1 MLINLRNAL
10 MAGKRLPY
18 DAEVEFL
25 QSDGQAFVNTGFVVE
40 EGSKITCNIGMA
52 SSYGSTYGYFGASDG
67 TGSYLGGGFNCT
79 SPFSDRRLSV
89 WLKNYLYWCLS
100 ANSTN
105 VYQDGALH
113 TMQFETSPTIQS
125 VAFDGTA
132 IPYGAGFQSGV
143 GAMPSIPTYLF
154 AVNSAGTSKIVP
166 ASAAVKIGS
175 FRVEKND
182 EIKLDVIAVRK
193 GTVGYLYD
201 RVSGKLFGNAGT
213 GDFVLGPDVVPVEY
227 IESTGTQYIDT
238 GLLGRDGYDFEYRI
252 RPMNPLPSGIGGE
265 YENDKNCY
273 IGLVRSN
280 GYLAYNYYSPNN
292 IVEVQ
297 PLTLGMDY
305 NVKAHLYSGEQY
317 FEVNG
322 VRGGVGSRT
331 GAFTS
336 SYNLYLFAINSAN
349 QPTSLGVMRLYN
361 FTAHLNTIPTRSF
374 RPVRVGTD
382 ATSWE
387 GAMMDTLTR
396 RIYRNAGTGAF
407 TFGNDTSWPTA

>member
-18 DAEVEFL
+18 DAEVEYIRG
-25 QSDGQAFVNTGFVVE
+25 DGRSGIDTGLKPVV
-40 EGSKITCNIGMA
+40 GWKYDFTFTPRAGFNGCI
-52 SSYGSTYGYFGASDG
+52 FGAGQGNDYLQIVQGHYAKFVLYHSTAPRQVDLGLVAGTTYHCVFDSSALIMNGVSQDG
-67 TGSYLGGGFNCT
+67 LWGTKYISRNIAILARYYDNSLGFNSSNIDLHC
-79 SPFSDRRLSV
+79 FKIYD
-89 WLKNYLYWCLS
+89 
-100 ANSTN
+100 AN
-105 VYQDGALH
+105 DGLI
-113 TMQFETSPTIQS
+113 FN
-125 VAFDGTA
+125 A
-132 IPYGAGFQSGV
+132 IPVRV
-143 GAMPSIPTYLF
+143 GT
-154 AVNSAGTSKIVP
+154 T
-166 ASAAVKIGS
+166 
-175 FRVEKND
+175 
-182 EIKLDVIAVRK
+182 
-193 GTVGYLYD
+193 GYLYD

-407 TFGNDTSWPTA
+407 SYGNDLKYPIPA